1 MGPLEGVRVLELAGI
16 GPCPM
21 CGMVLAEL
29 GATVLRID
37 RPRPSGLGFDVPAA
51 SNFLH
56 RSRPSIAVDLKRET
70 GPALVLKLCERAD
83 ILIEGMRPGVMEHLG
98 LGPDACTRHNV
109 ALVYGRVTGW
119 GQTGPLAH
127 AAGHDLNYIG
137 LTGALHA
144 IGRAGQPPTPPL
156 NLVADFGGG
165 ALYLA
170 LGVVAALL
178 EARRSG
184 RGQVVDA
191 AMIDGAASLMT
202 AAYALRNA
210 GLSTDTRGD
219 NVLDGGAHF
228 YDVYETRDGRH
239 IALAP
244 IEPKFYAVLIERL
257 GLDPDALPH
266 SQQREEWP
274 ALKAQLAAVIR
285 IRTRDECVDL
295 LEGTDACFAPV
306 LDMDE
311 APHHPHNRAR
321 QTFVERDGRWQPNAA
336 PRFSRTPSAVRQVP
350 AATGTAAREHLRAW
364 GLDDGEIDLALTP
377 PT

>member
-1 MGPLEGVRVLELAGI
+1 M
-16 GPCPM
+16 
-21 CGMVLAEL
+21 
-29 GATVLRID
+29 
-37 RPRPSGLGFDVPAA
+37 
-51 SNFLH
+51 
-56 RSRPSIAVDLKRET
+56 
-70 GPALVLKLCERAD
+70 LKLCERAD

-98 LGPDACTRHNV
+98 LGPDACTRKNA

-156 NLVADFGGG
+156 NLVGDFGGG

-202 AAYALRNA
+202 AAYALRSA

-239 IALAP
+239 IALAA
-244 IEPKFYAVLIERL
+244 IEPKFYAVVIERL

-266 SQQREEWP
+266 SQRREEWP
-274 ALKAQLAAVIR
+274 ALKAKLAAVIR
-285 IRTRDECVDL
+285 TRTRDECVAL

-311 APHHPHNRAR
+311 GAPPSSQSDATDLRRTGRTLAAKRGAPLQSNAERGPTGPGGDRHGGAGASTGVGARRPGDQSGAHPPRP
-321 QTFVERDGRWQPNAA
+321 DGLAMRC
-336 PRFSRTPSAVRQVP
+336 VRSLESVFFGLTLHCQEL
-350 AATGTAAREHLRAW
+350 GT
-364 GLDDGEIDLALTP
+364 T
-377 PT
+377 